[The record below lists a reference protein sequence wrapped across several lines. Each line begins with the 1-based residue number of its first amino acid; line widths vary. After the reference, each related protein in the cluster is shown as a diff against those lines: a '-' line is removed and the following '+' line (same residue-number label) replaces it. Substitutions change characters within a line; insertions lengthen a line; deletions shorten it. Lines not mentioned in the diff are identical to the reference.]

1 MKMRCFIVVVLAAAV
16 VFTAAL
22 ALPVSVAAQGAR
34 LKLDLGDLAA
44 RATEEVNIS
53 VDKST
58 LEWAIQA
65 VDSKGGDAEKL
76 RELMKELEAITVQ
89 VMEFK
94 GEKTPSWDELMQAAG
109 GVMKQI
115 EGPQWKPIVSVTG
128 KEEGKPEFVRISLF
142 NDSAGEV
149 GGLAVLVLEPTE
161 VVLVNMVGKV
171 RLDQLGTL
179 GQIMGKQ
186 GMFGFPDSKPAPSGQ
201 PAPQKGQPES
211 QTEQESE

>member
-1 MKMRCFIVVVLAAAV
+1 MKIRCFTIVVLAAAV

-22 ALPVSVAAQGAR
+22 IIPVPAAAQGAR
-34 LKLDLGDLAA
+34 LKLDLGSLAA
-44 RATEEVNIS
+44 QATEEVNIS

-58 LEWAIQA
+58 LDWATQA
-65 VDSKGGDAEKL
+65 VGAKEGDAEKL

-94 GEKTPSWDELMQAAG
+94 GEKAPSWDDLMQAAG

-115 EGPQWKPIVSVTG
+115 DGPQWKPIVSVTG
-128 KEEGKPEFVRISLF
+128 KEKGKPEFVRISLF
-142 NDSAGEV
+142 NGPDGEV

-171 RLDQLGTL
+171 RLDQLGAL

-186 GMFGFPDSKPAPSGQ
+186 GMGMFGLPGGKPAP
-201 PAPQKGQPES
+201 APES
-211 QTEQESE
+211 GKEAE